1 MQAKME
7 AFTEQKYME
16 RITKSPWASPTVP
29 VLKKDPDGRIS
40 TKDIRLAID
49 YRRPNTHIK
58 QITLMMPDVH
68 ARIRALQDYSIFA
81 ELDWSTAFHQIPIDK
96 ETGLKL
102 AVSTPF
108 GLYAP
113 RFVPEGVSVGSAL
126 LMQYVYIIFA
136 DFEDWLVAVHDNLL
150 IAATDGE
157 DLLQKTDRVLKR
169 CREYNIQLNIA
180 KSKFGVTS
188 ILFFGYRLEKGK
200 YGIESS
206 RINDVR
212 DIPFP
217 KTLVI
222 TLCNLIGQ

>member
-1 MQAKME
+1 M
-7 AFTEQKYME
+7 
-16 RITKSPWASPTVP
+16 
-29 VLKKDPDGRIS
+29 
-40 TKDIRLAID
+40 
-49 YRRPNTHIK
+49 
-58 QITLMMPDVH
+58 
-68 ARIRALQDYSIFA
+68 
-81 ELDWSTAFHQIPIDK
+81 
-96 ETGLKL
+96 
-102 AVSTPF
+102 
-108 GLYAP
+108 
-113 RFVPEGVSVGSAL
+113 
-126 LMQYVYIIFA
+126 
-136 DFEDWLVAVHDNLL
+136 HDNLL

-169 CREYNIQLNIA
+169 CQEYNIQLNIA